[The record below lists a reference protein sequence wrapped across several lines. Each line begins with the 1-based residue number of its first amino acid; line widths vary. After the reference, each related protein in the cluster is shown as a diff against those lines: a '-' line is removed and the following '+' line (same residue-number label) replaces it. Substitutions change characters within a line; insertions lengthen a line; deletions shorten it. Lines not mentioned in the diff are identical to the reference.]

1 MNNSERAKRLVFGKE
16 YFIYDI
22 KLCKK
27 FFGGFYYDIYYNYYD
42 IKKHEVIEG
51 SHKTKE
57 ESLRVLDVLPKLS
70 SEYNYHRFNNHLI
83 NFDNL
88 KNVTYENNTLKFY
101 YKDDVIVPVNAS
113 KKEYCKAYAMF
124 LNKYEAKTL

>member
-1 MNNSERAKRLVFGKE
+1 MNNSERARQLVFGKE

-27 FFGGFYYDIYYNYYD
+27 FFGGFYYDIYYKHYN
-42 IKKHEVIEG
+42 ILKHEIIEG

-57 ESLRVLDVLPKLS
+57 ESLRVLDILPKLS
-70 SEYNYHRFNNHLI
+70 KEYNYCRFNNHLI

-88 KNVTYENNTLKFY
+88 KNVAYENNALKFY
-101 YKDDVIVPVNAS
+101 YKDDVMVPISAS
-113 KKEYCKAYAMF
+113 KKDFCKAYGMF
-124 LNKYEAKTL
+124 LNKYEEKSL